1 LATVKGPPP
10 RLPVGTVVRLADGL
24 DTCGPLRAGQTAII
38 IEQDGTSNPYRLR
51 TADGVQQDY
60 WFYLDNVVQVDE
72 ADAVRIPPVA

>member
-1 LATVKGPPP
+1 LATAKGPPR

-38 IEQDGTSNPYRLR
+38 IVEHPYCFR
-51 TADGVQQDY
+51 TADGRELNY
-60 WFYLDNVVQVDE
+60 WFALDDVVQVDE